1 MISLISVYENWK
13 DTIRCVFN
21 TTTTTTT
28 SVLNDGCILYITELS
43 NWSVLCMA
51 GQ

>member
-1 MISLISVYENWK
+1 MISLISAYENWK

-28 SVLNDGCILYITELS
+28 TSVLNDGCMSLCESFMYG
-43 NWSVLCMA
+43 WSVKAL
-51 GQ
+51 